1 PTLSAQVLLATLWLA
16 AGGSSLGGLGQP
28 SGTLPRPPLL
38 PSRLWRF
45 STRAPCPV
53 GTRWS
58 ERGRR
63 CCTPCP
69 AGESCSWG
77 HPQGCCTDLRRP
89 HRPVC
94 IGTFLRSPCTSH
106 GNDSVC
112 EPCPAG
118 TFHSLSNTALS
129 CRACYECD
137 RQGEPRHHAPRR
149 AALRP
154 CSPPASTALQ
164 SVLSNCSA
172 TSNVVCSCEAGYY
185 KECVDSH
192 CSSFHCR
199 ECRTCA
205 GSLVERPCSL
215 AQDTQCGSCK
225 PDFYAEGGK
234 CHPCPPRDADTCSEE
249 CQRACNRYRGAWG
262 AALGAAAAPH
272 PPRTLGSS
280 LAGAGLEY
288 LLLGLAGP
296 LFLGALAIYHKRR
309 RQDASGCSPL
319 PTSPRCNSHDPVL
332 EPKPHPAAKPGS
344 SPDPVPGCSMRSC
357 CGELGLAPTVPTAP
371 KEAAALPSPLSKGA
385 SGCQGSWYH
394 CSGLAAAIVPEATAL
409 LQWCHPNLGAQ
420 PEHMLQ
426 GGQLYAIIDTVPL
439 RRWKEFMRMLGLR
452 DTDIEVVELEF
463 AHVRDQQYEM
473 LKRWG
478 QQSSA
483 SLSHVFAALERME
496 LEGCAQALRLR
507 L

>member
-1 PTLSAQVLLATLWLA
+1 ALPAQVLLATLRLLA
-16 AGGSSLGGLGQP
+16 RGSSVGGPGRLVGM
-28 SGTLPRPPLL
+28 LPRAPLPPLHV
-38 PSRLWRF
+38 RRDT
-45 STRAPCPV
+45 TRVSCPA

-69 AGESCSWG
+69 AGESRVRG
-77 HPQGCCTDLRRP
+77 RP
-89 HRPVC
+89 AGPLPGAVPPSPPCHT
-94 IGTFLRSPCTSH
+94 GTFLRSPCTSRV
-106 GNDSVC
+106 NDSVC

-129 CRACYECD
+129 CKACYECD
-137 RQGEPRHHAPRR
+137 RQ
-149 AALRP
+149 
-154 CSPPASTALQ
+154 ALQ

-172 TSNVVCSCEAGYY
+172 TSNIVCSCEAGYY
-185 KECVDSH
+185 KECIDNQ
-192 CSSFHCR
+192 CSNFHCR

-205 GSLVERPCSL
+205 GSLVDRPCSL

-225 PDFYAEGGK
+225 PNFYAEGGK
-234 CHPCPPRDADTCSEE
+234 CHPCPPRNADACGEE
-249 CQRACNRYRGAWG
+249 CQRACVRHR
-262 AALGAAAAPH
+262 
-272 PPRTLGSS
+272 
-280 LAGAGLEY
+280 GAGLEY

-296 LFLGALAIYHKRR
+296 LFLGALAIYHKRL

-319 PTSPRCNSHDPVL
+319 PASLRRSGPDPVP
-332 EPKPHPAAKPGS
+332 EPTPGPAAKPG
-344 SPDPVPGCSMRSC
+344 PGPRPGPMAGRATQSC
-357 CGELGLAPTVPTAP
+357 CGELGSAPLVPAAP
-371 KEAAALPSPLSKGA
+371 AEEAAQQSPPSAGIGSCRGPRCHRPGPATAVLP
-385 SGCQGSWYH
+385 
-394 CSGLAAAIVPEATAL
+394 ETMAL
-409 LQWCHPNLGAQ
+409 LQWCRPHQGVQ
-420 PEHMLQ
+420 PEYLLQ
-426 GGQLYAIIDTVPL
+426 GSQLYAIIDAVPL
-439 RRWKEFMRMLGLR
+439 RRWKEFMRVLGLR

>member
-1 PTLSAQVLLATLWLA
+1 MEKP
-16 AGGSSLGGLGQP
+16 
-28 SGTLPRPPLL
+28 
-38 PSRLWRF
+38 
-45 STRAPCPV
+45 
-53 GTRWS
+53 
-58 ERGRR
+58 
-63 CCTPCP
+63 
-69 AGESCSWG
+69 
-77 HPQGCCTDLRRP
+77 
-89 HRPVC
+89 
-94 IGTFLRSPCTSH
+94 GTFLRSPCTSH

-137 RQGEPRHHAPRR
+137 RQ
-149 AALRP
+149 
-154 CSPPASTALQ
+154 ALQ

-199 ECRTCA
+199 ECRTC
-205 GSLVERPCSL
+205 SL

-234 CHPCPPRDADTCSEE
+234 CHPCPPRNADTCSEE
-249 CQRACNRYRGAWG
+249 CQRACNRYR
-262 AALGAAAAPH
+262 
-272 PPRTLGSS
+272 
-280 LAGAGLEY
+280 GAGLEY

-371 KEAAALPSPLSKGA
+371 KEAVALPSPLSKGA

-394 CSGLAAAIVPEATAL
+394 RSGLAAAIVPEATAL

-507 L
+507 LQDCP